1 MRTEILRI
9 FFCFFY
15 QTILAIQMSDMC
27 GLRRAQN
34 IGDNVYGNGSG
45 NRQTDNVY
53 SNGSGDRQ
61 INNVYGYGSSNRQT
75 ERSPM
80 LDKTQRQ

>member
-27 GLRRAQN
+27 VLRRAQN

-45 NRQTDNVY
+45 NR
-53 SNGSGDRQ
+53 
-61 INNVYGYGSSNRQT
+61 
-75 ERSPM
+75 
-80 LDKTQRQ
+80 